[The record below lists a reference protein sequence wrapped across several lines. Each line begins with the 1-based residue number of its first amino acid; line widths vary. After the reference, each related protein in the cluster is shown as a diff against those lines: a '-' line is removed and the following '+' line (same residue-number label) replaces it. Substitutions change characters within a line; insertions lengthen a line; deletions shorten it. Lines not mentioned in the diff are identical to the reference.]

1 MYVRL
6 MILPLHTSLISRI
19 LCYSPLLANTEK
31 TRLLGNFFGNKEQ
44 CRLYFQFNTPVQ
56 YHLKVRHRMSSR
68 SCLAALFSAGDRLTA
83 PEKGYTINPNNKIH
97 ETVIVAQ
104 ISCSRSAK
112 LK

>member
-1 MYVRL
+1 MTT
-6 MILPLHTSLISRI
+6 I
-19 LCYSPLLANTEK
+19 
-31 TRLLGNFFGNKEQ
+31 F
-44 CRLYFQFNTPVQ
+44 PVQ
-56 YHLKVRHRMSSR
+56 YHLKVTHSMSSR
-68 SCLAALFSAGDRLTA
+68 TCVAALFKAGDRLTA